1 MTVFDRTTSMMK
13 TRKEKSDERF
23 PIDEGKTSLSDSEEQ
38 IIKRAVLSL
47 NGNILGIVLGIIS
60 ALGIFCATNWLVAK
74 GGAVVGP
81 HLSLLGQFFIG
92 YSVTF
97 SGSLIGVLYCFIIG
111 YLSGRLIGWIYNS
124 IIFIRKSKYN

>member
-1 MTVFDRTTSMMK
+1 MSK
-13 TRKEKSDERF
+13 TRKEKFDEQFLNDER
-23 PIDEGKTSLSDSEEQ
+23 ETSLSDLEEQ
-38 IIKRAVLSL
+38 IIKRAVLNL
-47 NGNILGIVLGIIS
+47 NGNVLGIVLGIIS
-60 ALGIFCATNWLVAK
+60 ALGIFFATNWLVIK
-74 GGAVVGP
+74 GGSVVGP

-97 SGSLIGVLYCFIIG
+97 SGSLIGAFYSFIIG